1 MPDRFVVILAL
12 LLAPASLLAQEKP
25 VLGKAPF
32 NRLKAR
38 ATAIR
43 FFESGG
49 AATAAKDRVFSTR
62 FDALTTR
69 FINLELEL
77 EYPKAVQRTGFQVEC
92 RFEGREGKTR
102 TLELT
107 GMIEPGWT
115 GSYHSGGVGST
126 ERGQWAPGIYKVSC
140 REEGQLVA
148 AAQLEVVQAAAAVR
162 ALGAAVVQLKFFQSL
177 AERLP
182 IETRRYSTRFEARSA
197 RWIKTEFALVYPPVT
212 APVSF
217 VVECAYV
224 FPDQSVKRVRTERQ
238 IPAGWTGSVHVQGMA
253 VEQWPVGRYAVS
265 CWNNG

>member
-102 TLELT
+102 TLALT
-107 GMIEPGWT
+107 E
-115 GSYHSGGVGST
+115 
-126 ERGQWAPGIYKVSC
+126 
-140 REEGQLVA
+140 
-148 AAQLEVVQAAAAVR
+148 
-162 ALGAAVVQLKFFQSL
+162 
-177 AERLP
+177 
-182 IETRRYSTRFEARSA
+182 
-197 RWIKTEFALVYPPVT
+197 
-212 APVSF
+212 
-217 VVECAYV
+217 
-224 FPDQSVKRVRTERQ
+224 
-238 IPAGWTGSVHVQGMA
+238 
-253 VEQWPVGRYAVS
+253 
-265 CWNNG
+265 